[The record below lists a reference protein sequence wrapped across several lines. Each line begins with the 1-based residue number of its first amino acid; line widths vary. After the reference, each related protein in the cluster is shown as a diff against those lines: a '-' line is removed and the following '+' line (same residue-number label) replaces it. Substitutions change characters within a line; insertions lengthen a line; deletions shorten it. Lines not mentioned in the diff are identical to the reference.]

1 MRFTQK
7 FKYNL
12 GRPAT
17 IMGLMMATVFGG
29 CSKENDDIN
38 ELKDTVYTFSP
49 VDGHKQLKNLEQIS
63 ASADSA
69 QVGRIIFRVLDGDQ
83 YAWEGVNL
91 RGTYGVLKPAFDA
104 AKGKGVSDGE
114 FNRVS
119 ESNVN
124 REFSKKITDE
134 FGYKI
139 NFLPAST
146 NQKQR

>member
-12 GRPAT
+12 GRPAA

-49 VDGHKQLKNLEQIS
+49 VDGRKQLKNLEQIS

-83 YAWEGVNL
+83 YAWVGVNL
-91 RGTYGVLKPAFDA
+91 RGTYGVLKNAFDA